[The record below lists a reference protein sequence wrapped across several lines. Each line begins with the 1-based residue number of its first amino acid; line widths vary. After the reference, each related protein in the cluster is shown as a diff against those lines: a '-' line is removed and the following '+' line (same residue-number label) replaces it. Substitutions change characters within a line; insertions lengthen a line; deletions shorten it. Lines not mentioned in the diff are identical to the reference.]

1 MEGRAMIN
9 LCLFGAGRIARVHA
23 ANVAAHTELAL
34 RTVVDLDL
42 ERARALAAPFCA
54 RAVSDADAALADPE
68 VHAVLIASTSS
79 THADLIMRALAANKP
94 VFCEKPIDLDVERAK
109 ACVRRV
115 EAAGVPVFVDFNRRF
130 DPHHAAVYQAV
141 RAGEAGAVELVS
153 ITSRDPEPPPLD
165 YLENAPGALFR
176 ETMVHDCDMARWL
189 LGEEPV
195 EVFAMAS
202 CLVDPAIGALGEV
215 DTAVATLRTASGKL
229 CQINNSWRATYGYD
243 QRIEVLGS
251 GGMVRSD
258 NVRRT
263 TLERYDARAVR
274 SDVFQYFFTQRYA
287 ASYRLALDHFADVAK
302 HGEEPFITAED
313 GRRAQIIAEAAL
325 RSARQG
331 KPVAISY

>member
-1 MEGRAMIN
+1 MIN

-23 ANVAAHTELAL
+23 ANIAEHAELVL
-34 RTVVDLDL
+34 RAVVDPDLD
-42 ERARALAAPFCA
+42 RARALAEPFGA
-54 RAVSDADAALADPE
+54 RVAADADAALADPE
-68 VHAVLIASTSS
+68 VHAVVIASTSS
-79 THADLIMRALAANKP
+79 THADLIERAVAAKKP
-94 VFCEKPIDLDVERAK
+94 VFCEKPIDLDVARAN
-109 ACVRRV
+109 ACVRGI

-130 DPHHAAVYQAV
+130 DPNHAAVYQAV
-141 RAGEAGAVELVS
+141 RAGEAGAIELIS
-153 ITSRDPEPPPLD
+153 ITSRDPEPPPLG
-165 YLENAPGALFR
+165 YLENSPGALFR

-202 CLVDPAIGALGEV
+202 CLIDPAIGALGEV
-215 DTAVATLRTASGKL
+215 DTAIATIRTASGRL

-263 TLERYDARAVR
+263 TLERYDARAVH
-274 SDVFQYFFTQRYA
+274 SEAFQYFFTERYA
-287 ASYRLALDHFADVAK
+287 ASYRSALDHFADVAK

-313 GRRAQIIAEAAL
+313 GRRAQVIAEAAL
-325 RSARQG
+325 LSAREG

>member
-1 MEGRAMIN
+1 MIN
-9 LCLFGAGRIARVHA
+9 LCLFGAGRIAKVHA
-23 ANVAAHTELAL
+23 ANIAAHPELAL
-34 RTVVDLDL
+34 RTVVDPDLD
-42 ERARALAAPFCA
+42 RARALAEPFDA
-54 RAVSDADAALADPE
+54 RAAADADAALADPE
-68 VHAVLIASTSS
+68 VHAVLIASTSK
-79 THADLIMRALAANKP
+79 THADLIERAVAARKP
-94 VFCEKPIDLDVERAK
+94 VFCEKPIDLDVARAN

-115 EAAGVPVFVDFNRRF
+115 EAASVPVFVDFNRRF
-130 DPHHAAVYQAV
+130 DPNHAAVYQAV
-141 RAGEAGAVELVS
+141 RAGEAGAVELIS

-165 YLENAPGALFR
+165 YLENSPGALFR

-202 CLVDPAIGALGEV
+202 CLVDPAIAALGEV
-215 DTAVATLRTASGKL
+215 DTAVATLRTASGRL
-229 CQINNSWRATYGYD
+229 CQINNSWRASYGYD
-243 QRIEVLGS
+243 QRIEVLGA
-251 GGMVRSD
+251 GGMVRSE

-274 SDVFQYFFTQRYA
+274 SEVFQYFFTERYA

-325 RSARQG
+325 RAARQG
-331 KPVAISY
+331 QPVAISY